1 MSLAAS
7 HWLLDAL
14 MHPWIEQNVPT
25 VEVFGVNLDSRLV
38 QKGDLYLAVAGS
50 TTHGIHYAIS
60 AVNAGA
66 VAVAISASEF
76 AGAGVIVEQLIQ
88 REVPVLVVDELEV
101 QSCAIASR
109 FYNNPDQSMK
119 LIAVTGTDGKTSVCR
134 FISQA
139 FRANDSVCGYIGT
152 LGWGLSDTLH
162 ETALTTPD
170 GVTLRRMLA
179 TLRDQGAQFVALEAS
194 SHGIAEGRLNDL
206 SIDVAVLTN
215 LGRDHLDYHITE
227 EAYRAAKEQL
237 FYWNGLQAAVL
248 NTDDAMGSSL
258 LTDLSDLQC
267 VAYSPRG
274 EQSILGAATVRAC
287 NVQTNDSGL
296 SFELVEGTTSFSVS
310 SALLGKFNVDNL
322 LACYACLRACGIAA
336 NDACHGIEQAMP
348 VAGRMER
355 LGGGD
360 QPTVVIDYCHTPGA
374 LKVAIEAARAH
385 CAKSLWVVFG
395 CGGDRDSGKR
405 VPMAKAAEAADRIVL
420 TDDNPRTEKSSS
432 IIEQVLSGF
441 TQPEAVTIVSERG
454 QAIRYALA
462 NANAGDLVL
471 VAGKG
476 HEDYQI
482 VGTEKFHFS
491 DREVSL
497 AALELAS

>member
-1 MSLAAS
+1 MNVATD
-7 HWLLDAL
+7 WLLDSL
-14 MHPWIEQNVPT
+14 MSPWVEHTVPA
-25 VEVFGVNLDSRLV
+25 VKVCGINLDSRLV
-38 QKGDLYLAVAGS
+38 SKGDLYLAVAGS
-50 TTHGIHYAIS
+50 STHGIHYAIQ
-60 AVNAGA
+60 AVTAGA
-66 VAVAISASEF
+66 VAVALSASEAASF
-76 AGAGVIVEQLIQ
+76 SVIIEQLQQ
-88 REVPVLVVDELEV
+88 RDVPVLVVNELELHT
-101 QSCAIASR
+101 SAIASR

-139 FRANDSVCGYIGT
+139 LRANNSVCGYIGT
-152 LGWGLSDTLH
+152 LGWGLGDVLN

-179 TLRDQGAQFVALEAS
+179 TLRDQGAQYVALEAS
-194 SHGIAEGRLNDL
+194 SHGIAEGRLNNL

-237 FYWNGLQAAVL
+237 FDWKGLQSAVL
-248 NTDDAMGSSL
+248 NADDVMGRGL
-258 LTDLSDLQC
+258 LERLSAPQC
-267 VAYSPRG
+267 VAYSSG
-274 EQSILGAATVRAC
+274 GKQSLLGAATVLAC
-287 NVQTNDSGL
+287 NVQTHDSGL
-296 SFELVEGTTSFSVS
+296 TFELVENADRFSVS
-310 SALLGKFNVDNL
+310 SRLLGRFNVDNL
-322 LACYACLRACGIAA
+322 LACYACLRACGVAA

-355 LGGGD
+355 LGGGQ

-374 LKVAIEAARAH
+374 LQVAIEATRAH

-395 CGGDRDSGKR
+395 CGGDRDTGKR
-405 VPMAKAAEAADRIVL
+405 IPMAKAAEAADRIIL
-420 TDDNPRTEKSSS
+420 TDDNPRTENSSS
-432 IIEQVLSGF
+432 IIEQVMSGF
-441 TQPEAVTIVSERG
+441 TQPASVTVISDRE
-454 QAIRYALA
+454 QAIRYALV
-462 NANAGDLVL
+462 NATKGDLIL

-482 VGTEKFHFS
+482 VGTERLQFS